1 MLYCFPLLFI
11 PFIWWLYQI
20 RCTDS
25 EVCTKSGVKVVVT
38 DSIDDN
44 RTDFYLFSPTFQSLA
59 RTNKTDQLLDM
70 GAGLDVEYKRWA
82 PNLKQITIISLT
94 EFEAT
99 KCEYLYIYVFMA
111 WMLSHYPIRV
121 WIFIYLFMAWILSQY
136 PMRVFREKYVY
147 QSRQKQSLSE
157 QSCCRVFVSRRTN
170 RHFCRGCCPGE

>member
-1 MLYCFPLLFI
+1 MTWIPISFSYVLRIEVLLFDCSIMLYCFPLLFI

-99 KCEYLYIYVFMA
+99 KCEYLYIYGLNVIT
-111 WMLSHYPIRV
+111 LSHPSVNIH
-121 WIFIYLFMAWILSQY
+121 IFVYGLNIITVSHASIQGKICLS
-136 PMRVFREKYVY
+136 K
-147 QSRQKQSLSE
+147 
-157 QSCCRVFVSRRTN
+157 
-170 RHFCRGCCPGE
+170 